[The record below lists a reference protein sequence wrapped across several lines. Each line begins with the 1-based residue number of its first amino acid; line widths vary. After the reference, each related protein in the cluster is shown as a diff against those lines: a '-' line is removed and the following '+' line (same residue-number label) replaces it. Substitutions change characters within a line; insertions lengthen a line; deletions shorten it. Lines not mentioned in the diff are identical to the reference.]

1 MRGVQLEAKHKL
13 SESKLFPDLEIFAT
27 CRLLFI
33 ISTNLLR
40 YCASLLTCILN
51 LANRNLM
58 RFFDVISR
66 NVNGVKQCNCAL

>member
-13 SESKLFPDLEIFAT
+13 SESKLFPDLEILQLADYF
-27 CRLLFI
+27 FI

-51 LANRNLM
+51 LANCNLM